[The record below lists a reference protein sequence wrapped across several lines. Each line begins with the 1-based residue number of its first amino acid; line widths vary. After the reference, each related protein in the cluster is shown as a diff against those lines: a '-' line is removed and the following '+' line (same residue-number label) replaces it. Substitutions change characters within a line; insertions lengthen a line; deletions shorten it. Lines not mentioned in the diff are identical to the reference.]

1 MPSSTKE
8 KLGFTRETKR
18 PTVTALTVSSVNTR
32 MALSTA
38 KPADT
43 APPVTIART
52 PAWLSAI
59 ASGLVAFA
67 PAPTCSTSA
76 AATPSG

>member
-18 PTVTALTVSSVNTR
+18 PTVTALAVSSVNTR

-43 APPVTIART
+43 APPVDRAHARM
-52 PAWLSAI
+52 AFGDRL
-59 ASGLVAFA
+59 GLVAFA